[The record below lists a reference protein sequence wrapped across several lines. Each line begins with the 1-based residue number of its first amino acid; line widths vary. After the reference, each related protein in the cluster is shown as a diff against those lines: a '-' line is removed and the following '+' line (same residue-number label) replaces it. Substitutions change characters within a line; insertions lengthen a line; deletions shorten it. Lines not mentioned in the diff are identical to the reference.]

1 MCYWTATFNPF
12 IPTALFDYLP
22 PPMAAVLIFQEKN
35 KDELLCKQITI
46 VDDGVPDQML
56 VEEFRVQ
63 LAVVEAV
70 GIAPADVQFN
80 PVDTIVKITD
90 DDINVPSK
98 CFIWV
103 YLSRP
108 IEIANDGIEIPSMS
122 SIIDR
127 YSQHLHR
134 SALLIVTVA

>member
-1 MCYWTATFNPF
+1 MHWTATYNSF
-12 IPTALFDYLP
+12 IPTAPFDYLP

-35 KDELLCKQITI
+35 KDEMLCKEITI

-63 LAVVEAV
+63 LAVVETV
-70 GIAPADVQFN
+70 GIASTDVQFN
-80 PVDTIVKITD
+80 PMDTIVKITD

-98 CFIWV
+98 CIIWM

-108 IEIANDGIEIPSMS
+108 IEIAKDGIEVPSIS
-122 SIIDR
+122 SILDR
-127 YSQHLHR
+127 DSQHLLGLHC
-134 SALLIVTVA
+134 